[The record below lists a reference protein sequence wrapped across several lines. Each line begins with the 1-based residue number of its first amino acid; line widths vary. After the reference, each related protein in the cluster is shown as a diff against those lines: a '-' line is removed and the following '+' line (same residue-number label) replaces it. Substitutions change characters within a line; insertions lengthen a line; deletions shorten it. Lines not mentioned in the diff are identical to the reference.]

1 MNQEPL
7 YSFDDVLIEP
17 IFSNVRSR
25 KDVDV
30 STEFLGMKLSIPI
43 INSNMDTVASPELC
57 KALANYGT
65 IGTLHRFWS
74 IEQNVQA
81 FKDSIVHND
90 LGTTVPI
97 VSIGIGDKELL
108 RADALVKAEA
118 TILMLD
124 VAHSANIAVVEMYN
138 KLRINFPYH
147 KFIVGDFGTGQEI
160 KEFLRRVVH
169 PPEAV
174 KVGISVGSVCVTKL
188 TTGVGTPA
196 LSCLQDCSEELDNW
210 GDNIKLVLD
219 GGVKYYGD
227 ISKALIA
234 GADVVISGSMFAGCE
249 EAAGADVYKS
259 HPDGSVDRFKE
270 YRGSASLSSYEVQG
284 KVATWRAPEGIAIS
298 VPCKGP
304 VIKVLNDING
314 ALRSSCSYVNAF
326 NLNEL
331 KANGK
336 FRFVK

>member
-7 YSFDDVLIEP
+7 YSFSDVLITP

-30 STEFLGMKLSIPI
+30 STEFLGMKLSLPVVC
-43 INSNMDTVASPELC
+43 SNMDTVSSPELC
-57 KALANYGT
+57 RALADYGT

-81 FKDSIVHND
+81 FKDSISN
-90 LGTTVPI
+90 GRKPI
-97 VSIGIGDKELL
+97 VSIGIGDNEFHRAEELYKV
-108 RADALVKAEA
+108 DAEV
-118 TILMLD
+118 LMLD
-124 VAHSANIAVVEMYN
+124 VAHAANVAIVEMYN
-138 KLRINFPYH
+138 RLKLLMPDAKY
-147 KFIVGDFGTGQEI
+147 IVGDFGTGEEI
-160 KEFLRRVVH
+160 KEFLTRVNRK
-169 PPEAV
+169 PDAV
-174 KVGISVGSVCVTKL
+174 KVGISVGSVCVTRL

-196 LSCLQDCSEELDNW
+196 LSCLLDCAPVAEEND
-210 GDNIKLVLD
+210 IALVLD

-234 GADVVISGSMFAGCE
+234 GADLVVSGSMFAGTE
-249 EAAGADVYKS
+249 EAPGEFVDN
-259 HPDGSVDRFKE
+259 GSGKFKA
-270 YRGSASLSSYEVQG
+270 YRGSASHESYVVQN
-284 KVATWRAPEGIAIS
+284 KTANWRAPEGIATLI
-298 VPCKGP
+298 PYKGP
-304 VIKVLNDING
+304 VLKILNEING
-314 ALRSSCSYVNAF
+314 ALKSSCSYVNAF